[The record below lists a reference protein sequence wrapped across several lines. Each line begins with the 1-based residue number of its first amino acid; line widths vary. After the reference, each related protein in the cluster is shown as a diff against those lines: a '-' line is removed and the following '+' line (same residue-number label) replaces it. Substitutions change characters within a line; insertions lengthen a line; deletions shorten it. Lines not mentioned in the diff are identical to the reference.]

1 MEPSDFISLA
11 IRLSNSSQEA
21 DLRSAVSRTYYGAFH
36 LARQF
41 LGDCGLRFARKDLYA
56 AEAHRKVRY
65 CLSESAN
72 PDAIVASGRLRVLR
86 DQRNEADYDLESTKF
101 RTAANA
107 AAMIRVSQEI
117 VDALQRCRV
126 EPAFSEARVRIR
138 AYARD
143 VLRMT
148 LDDS

>member
-11 IRLSNSSQEA
+11 IRLSNSS
-21 DLRSAVSRTYYGAFH
+21 L
-36 LARQF
+36 
-41 LGDCGLRFARKDLYA
+41 
-56 AEAHRKVRY
+56 
-65 CLSESAN
+65 
-72 PDAIVASGRLRVLR
+72 
-86 DQRNEADYDLESTKF
+86 EADYDLESTKF
-101 RTAANA
+101 STAANA

-117 VDALQRCRV
+117 VDALQRCRA